1 MNISLYYLL
10 LTLISPLIICRWT
23 QDEKEDNDS
32 CKEDMTLTDQDGN
45 DHCFEK
51 DSDEEVEV
59 KCVEDDNTTPSKEGE
74 QIICFQNH
82 VSKMVKCKHKI
93 TTNKQFLN
101 TKHNIYFRLPTRY
114 RLCSTK
120 TL

>member
-45 DHCFEK
+45 EHCFEK
-51 DSDEEVEV
+51 DSEEEVDV
-59 KCVEDDNTTPSKEGE
+59 KCVEDDDTTTSKDGKY
-74 QIICFQNH
+74 IICFQKH
-82 VSKMVKCKHKI
+82 VSKQDQTSDRCDLRPKI
-93 TTNKQFLN
+93 PK
-101 TKHNIYFRLPTRY
+101 
-114 RLCSTK
+114 TK
-120 TL
+120 TAKATMAAKASNFQILK